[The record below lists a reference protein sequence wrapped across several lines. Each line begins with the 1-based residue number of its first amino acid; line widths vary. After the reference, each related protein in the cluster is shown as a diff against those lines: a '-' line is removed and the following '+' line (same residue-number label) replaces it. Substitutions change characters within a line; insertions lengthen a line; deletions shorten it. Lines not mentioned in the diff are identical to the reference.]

1 MSKSKNS
8 NPDQPAVTAA
18 KGKKTAPINHV
29 ILKRIGD
36 LKTLVA
42 DLVVSND
49 DKAMAGLDLGN
60 EIQKQASEIEALKSE
75 LQKFQSGL
83 LGSFC
88 DALDKRLI
96 QSAPVADSAACENQ
110 NVEPETSSDSQT
122 SAPSTLPKNFSPI
135 GLPADA
141 FLKNNDAASEKK
153 DQSAEDRLAEERS
166 PGLKEET
173 WESIRSAF
181 LIEHEVPTEGEPS
194 SAVSADAVVGID
206 LAKEESDNAISETTN
221 NDGSRTHTDNI
232 EDTEDDLDFKHS
244 DIIADLDSLDED
256 TLRSVVKKQEQLILG
271 LIRRLRTRYNNR
283 PTMTVEQLESVQDL
297 ADDTLATEIRE
308 TLAVLHS
315 QQRQGELE
323 LSLERAKL
331 SRRRTELEQLEAR
344 IDGRARTLGV
354 TINDEGALEDAPV
367 ADRGTGTKSRRWL
380 GAMGFGNS

>member
-1 MSKSKNS
+1 M
-8 NPDQPAVTAA
+8 
-18 KGKKTAPINHV
+18 APINHV

-36 LKTLVA
+36 LKSLVS
-42 DLVVSND
+42 DLAVSNE
-49 DKAMAGLDLGN
+49 DKAIAGLDLGC
-60 EIQKQASEIEALKSE
+60 EIQKQASEIEALKNE

-83 LGSFC
+83 LSSFC
-88 DALDKRLI
+88 DALDERLI
-96 QSAPVADSAACENQ
+96 QPAPIPAA
-110 NVEPETSSDSQT
+110 ETKETQDVSDST
-122 SAPSTLPKNFSPI
+122 PSIIPPSSPASTLAKNFSPI
-135 GLPADA
+135 GLAADA
-141 FLKNNDAASEKK
+141 FGNSKNDKPAGEKNDRSADDPAA
-153 DQSAEDRLAEERS
+153 
-166 PGLKEET
+166 GLKEET

-181 LIEHEVPTEGEPS
+181 LNEHEVPEVPDAS
-194 SAVSADAVVGID
+194 SADFTDEVVGID
-206 LAKEESDNAISETTN
+206 LVEAEISGNTNHDGPRAHLDNV
-221 NDGSRTHTDNI
+221 

-244 DIIADLDSLDED
+244 DIIADLDSLDET

-283 PTMTVEQLESVQDL
+283 PTMTIEQLESVQNL
-297 ADDTLATEIRE
+297 ADESLALEIQQTLAI
-308 TLAVLHS
+308 LHS

-354 TINDEGALEDAPV
+354 TINDEGSLEDVPV